1 MSLYLAEGKVPQ
13 KSGEKSMAHRFLW
26 WISLITLVGIYVGG
40 WRFPHST
47 GYRDR
52 LASSI
57 GQIELREFDMVTS
70 EEGRIQQ
77 ILVRPGDVVTTGQVV
92 VRIDTQQLEVELREA
107 LNNLGQ
113 ALNAS
118 EGARRQLEQLMNE
131 RAIVVRQRWP
141 HDAEVSMKNEPRQCS
156 DGSSFHNAIAVQRL
170 SDLFLPV
177 WLKEQRLQDILCAQ
191 AEMATWKTKVSLI
204 RSQLFAAWSAVI
216 TAQNTAGR
224 LQSNIDALTLRAP
237 GLSRVLQ
244 HYAGNG
250 DRMARGSRV
259 LRLLDLR
266 AVNMTFSLSVAE
278 AETLA
283 IGTEVR
289 VALDLATPTVLP
301 AQISFIATRANRF
314 PGTWNILPDW
324 QPSPQVVV
332 KAKISPEILKTCASE
347 VVDGM
352 TGRAY
357 VRLHKDVFWPVALD
371 AACYERYTWILPSP
385 MTRGKQ
391 PTN

>member
-1 MSLYLAEGKVPQ
+1 
-13 KSGEKSMAHRFLW
+13 MAHRFLW

-40 WRFPHST
+40 WRSPHFT
-47 GYRDR
+47 RYREG

-57 GQIELREFDMVTS
+57 GQIELREFDMVTP
-70 EEGRIQQ
+70 EEGLIQQ

-92 VRIDTQQLEVELREA
+92 VRIDTQQLEAQLREA

-118 EGARRQLEQLMNE
+118 EGAKKQLEQLMNE
-131 RAIVVRQRWP
+131 RTMVVQQKLP
-141 HDAEVSMKNEPRQCS
+141 HDAEVSMKNEPRRCS
-156 DGSSFHNAIAVQRL
+156 DGSSFHDAIAVQRL
-170 SDLFLPV
+170 SDPFLPV

-204 RSQLFAAWSAVI
+204 RSQLFAARSAAI
-216 TAQNTAGR
+216 TAQSTAGR
-224 LQSNIDALTLRAP
+224 LRSDIDAFALRAP

-266 AVNMTFSLSVAE
+266 EVNMTFSLSVAK

-289 VALDLATPTVLP
+289 VALDLTTPTVLP
-301 AQISFIATRANRF
+301 AQISFITTRANRF
-314 PGTWNILPDW
+314 LGTWNILPDW
-324 QPSPQVVV
+324 QPPPQVVV
-332 KAKISPEILKTCASE
+332 KAKIPPELLRTCASE

-357 VRLHKDVFWPVALD
+357 VRLHKDVLWPVALD
-371 AACYERYTWILPSP
+371 AACYERYTWILPSA
-385 MTRGKQ
+385 MTRSKQ